1 MFKNSH
7 FNTKGSLLLVALVST
22 VTASQFV
29 QADQS
34 NVDAQAQARNVMQGA
49 QIASRAQNIEAGTF
63 VDSQQSARN
72 LIAGS
77 ASIKNATLNIVAGNY
92 IDPHQRARD
101 VMTSAMLVAPS
112 GIKVAR

>member
-1 MFKNSH
+1 MFKRTQFS
-7 FNTKGSLLLVALVST
+7 TKGSLLLIALVAT
-22 VTASQFV
+22 VTASQFAS
-29 QADQS
+29 ADQS
-34 NVDAQAQARNVMQGA
+34 NDAQAQARTVMQGA
-49 QIASRAQNIEAGTF
+49 QIASRGQNIEAGTF

-101 VMTSAMLVAPS
+101 LMTGTMQTAPS

>member
-1 MFKNSH
+1 MFKRTQIS
-7 FNTKGSLLLVALVST
+7 TKGSLLLIALAST
-22 VTASQFV
+22 VTASQFAF
-29 QADQS
+29 ADQS
-34 NVDAQAQARNVMQGA
+34 NDAQAQARTVMQGA
-49 QIASRAQNIEAGTF
+49 QMASRGQNIEAGTF

-77 ASIKNATLNIVAGNY
+77 ANIKNATLNIVAGNY

-101 VMTSAMLVAPS
+101 VMTSAMQVAPS